1 MKFVYRFT
9 VTASGRKRAE
19 VYNPETDTW
28 RTVGINAA
36 VSMIARGMGE
46 EALPEVTRSVVE

>member
-9 VTASGRKRAE
+9 VTASGRRRAE
-19 VYNPETDTW
+19 VYKPETDTW

-46 EALPEVTRSVVE
+46 EASPQVPCSAVE